1 MQLGEMSL
9 VYHKKTNN
17 VMPCQ
22 YINFSHSRKLIKTE
36 IAHTFCNFKFE
47 SKMKTFATLTSI
59 TFLNMITDM
68 VLGHGYMKSPRSR
81 NFKAYEDGVWW
92 GGTSNDPKPE
102 E

>member
-1 MQLGEMSL
+1 
-9 VYHKKTNN
+9 
-17 VMPCQ
+17 
-22 YINFSHSRKLIKTE
+22 
-36 IAHTFCNFKFE
+36 
-47 SKMKTFATLTSI
+47 MKTFATLTSI
-59 TFLNMITDM
+59 TFLNMMTDM